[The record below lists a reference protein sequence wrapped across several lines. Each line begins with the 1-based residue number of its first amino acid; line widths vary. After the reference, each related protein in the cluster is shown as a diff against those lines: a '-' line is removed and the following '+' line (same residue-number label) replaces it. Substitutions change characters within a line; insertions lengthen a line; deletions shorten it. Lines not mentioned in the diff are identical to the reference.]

1 MMQDKYQTYASQS
14 QSRPAS
20 EIAAERREQIAA
32 DLAAMQE
39 RKDRDLVQQT
49 AMESSPETRISLWE
63 RRHGLALPRS
73 PQHPLLQF
81 VANST
86 GLQMAQVIEEQ
97 TRRER
102 RRATAV
108 VS

>member
-1 MMQDKYQTYASQS
+1 MMQDKYQTYASQGA
-14 QSRPAS
+14 SRPAS

-49 AMESSPETRISLWE
+49 SMESSPETRISLWE

-73 PQHPLLQF
+73 PQHPLLSF
-81 VANST
+81 VATST
-86 GLQMAQVIEEQ
+86 GLQMDQVIEEQ
-97 TRRER
+97 A
-102 RRATAV
+102 RRAQRRAG
-108 VS
+108 